1 MADLSFQNRLQFFGF
16 RLSKSEQKI
25 AAYIVAH
32 PEQAASIASQELAQ
46 AIGTSNS
53 TLTRFCKK
61 LDYRNYIEFQ
71 TLLAAEGTPGQTPDQ
86 TIRRIDHYYE
96 RTLDAACE
104 LVQPEDLDAFVDRIH
119 QADKILIF
127 GLGSS
132 GLTASEF
139 NMRLVQM
146 GFTSS
151 VMTDTFLMRV
161 QSSLFSPKDLIIAV
175 SNSGETPEVVSACRI
190 AKSAGVQICLLTQSS
205 RTELAKMADAI
216 LAGRGHRAGGGR
228 EVHQFPDAPGVP
240 DRCDYLSAA
249 GGPEMQGKPRPR
261 AVYPVPP
268 EFLNRKSAP
277 ALFFCA
283 CFTLRKSRR

>member
-216 LAGRGHRAGGGR
+216 LLAGDIGQVGDEKFINSQIPA
-228 EVHQFPDAPGVP
+228 V
-240 DRCDYLSAA
+240 

>member
-1 MADLSFQNRLQFFGF
+1 MADLSFQNRLQYFGF

-25 AAYIVAH
+25 AAYIVDH
-32 PEQAASIASQELAQ
+32 PQRAAMASSQELAQ
-46 AIGTSNS
+46 EIGTSNS

-71 TLLAAEGTPGQTPDQ
+71 TLLAAQGMPGQAPNQ
-86 TIRRIDHYYE
+86 IIHRIDHYYE

-104 LVQPEDLDAFVDRIH
+104 LVSTAEVNAFVERIH

-161 QSSLFSPKDLIIAV
+161 QSRLFSPKDLIIAV

-190 AKSAGVQICLLTQSS
+190 AKAADVQICLLTQNSRSS
-205 RTELAKMADAI
+205 LAQMADTVL
-216 LAGRGHRAGGGR
+216 LAGDITQVGDPQFINSQMPLVFLIDAITYQLLEDPKCRESRDRALQTLLHRT
-228 EVHQFPDAPGVP
+228 F
-240 DRCDYLSAA
+240 
-249 GGPEMQGKPRPR
+249 
-261 AVYPVPP
+261 
-268 EFLNRKSAP
+268 
-277 ALFFCA
+277 
-283 CFTLRKSRR
+283 

>member
-1 MADLSFQNRLQFFGF
+1 M
-16 RLSKSEQKI
+16 
-25 AAYIVAH
+25 
-32 PEQAASIASQELAQ
+32 
-46 AIGTSNS
+46 
-53 TLTRFCKK
+53 
-61 LDYRNYIEFQ
+61 
-71 TLLAAEGTPGQTPDQ
+71 
-86 TIRRIDHYYE
+86 
-96 RTLDAACE
+96 
-104 LVQPEDLDAFVDRIH
+104 DAFVDRIH

-216 LAGRGHRAGGGR
+216 LLAGDIGQVGDEKFINSQMPLVFLIDAITYRLLEDPKCRENRDRALYTLFHRN
-228 EVHQFPDAPGVP
+228 F
-240 DRCDYLSAA
+240 
-249 GGPEMQGKPRPR
+249 
-261 AVYPVPP
+261 
-268 EFLNRKSAP
+268 
-277 ALFFCA
+277 
-283 CFTLRKSRR
+283 

>member
-1 MADLSFQNRLQFFGF
+1 MAELSFQNRLQFFGF

-25 AAYIVAH
+25 AAFIVAH
-32 PEQAASIASQELAQ
+32 PERAVSSTSQDLAQ
-46 AIGTSNS
+46 EIGTSNS

-71 TLLAAEGTPGQTPDQ
+71 TLLAAERAPERVPEETL
-86 TIRRIDHYYE
+86 RRINHYYA

-104 LVQPEDLDAFVDRIH
+104 MVHPDELDAFVERIH
-119 QADKILIF
+119 QADKILVF

-161 QSSLFSPKDLIIAV
+161 QSSLFSPRDLIIAV

-190 AKSAGVQICLLTQSS
+190 AKSAGVQICLLTQNS
-205 RTELAKMADAI
+205 RSELGLMADTI
-216 LAGRGHRAGGGR
+216 LLAGDIGQVGDEKFINSQMPLVFLIDAITYRLLEDPKCRDSRERALQTLFHRT
-228 EVHQFPDAPGVP
+228 F
-240 DRCDYLSAA
+240 
-249 GGPEMQGKPRPR
+249 
-261 AVYPVPP
+261 
-268 EFLNRKSAP
+268 
-277 ALFFCA
+277 
-283 CFTLRKSRR
+283 

>member
-1 MADLSFQNRLQFFGF
+1 MAELSFQNRLQFFGSH
-16 RLSKSEQKI
+16 LSKSEQKI

-32 PEQAASIASQELAQ
+32 PEEAVSVASQELAQ
-46 AIGTSNS
+46 SIGTSNS

-71 TLLAAEGTPGQTPDQ
+71 TLLAAERTPDRTPDQ
-86 TIRRIDHYYE
+86 IIQRISHYYA

-104 LVQPEDLDAFVDRIH
+104 LVRSEDVDAFVERIH
-119 QADKILIF
+119 QAEKILVF

-161 QSSLFSPKDLIIAV
+161 QSSLFSPRDLIIAV

-190 AKSAGVQICLLTQSS
+190 AKSAGVQICLLTQNPRS
-205 RTELAKMADAI
+205 TLGQMADTI
-216 LAGRGHRAGGGR
+216 LLAGDIGQVGDEKFINSQMPLVFLIDTITYRLLEDPKCRESRDRALQTLFHRS
-228 EVHQFPDAPGVP
+228 F
-240 DRCDYLSAA
+240 
-249 GGPEMQGKPRPR
+249 
-261 AVYPVPP
+261 
-268 EFLNRKSAP
+268 
-277 ALFFCA
+277 
-283 CFTLRKSRR
+283 

>member
-1 MADLSFQNRLQFFGF
+1 M
-16 RLSKSEQKI
+16 
-25 AAYIVAH
+25 
-32 PEQAASIASQELAQ
+32 
-46 AIGTSNS
+46 
-53 TLTRFCKK
+53 
-61 LDYRNYIEFQ
+61 
-71 TLLAAEGTPGQTPDQ
+71 
-86 TIRRIDHYYE
+86 
-96 RTLDAACE
+96 
-104 LVQPEDLDAFVDRIH
+104 QPEDLDAFVDRIH

-216 LAGRGHRAGGGR
+216 LLAGDIGQVGDEKFINSQMPLVFLIDAITYRLLEDPKCRENRDRALYTLFHRN
-228 EVHQFPDAPGVP
+228 F
-240 DRCDYLSAA
+240 
-249 GGPEMQGKPRPR
+249 
-261 AVYPVPP
+261 
-268 EFLNRKSAP
+268 
-277 ALFFCA
+277 
-283 CFTLRKSRR
+283 

>member
-1 MADLSFQNRLQFFGF
+1 MAELSFQNRLQFFGS

-32 PEQAASIASQELAQ
+32 PEEAVSVASQELAQ
-46 AIGTSNS
+46 SIGTSNS

-71 TLLAAEGTPGQTPDQ
+71 TLLAAERTPDRTPDQ
-86 TIRRIDHYYE
+86 IIHA

-104 LVQPEDLDAFVDRIH
+104 LVRPESVDAFVERIH
-119 QADKILIF
+119 QAEKILVF

-161 QSSLFSPKDLIIAV
+161 QSSLFSPRDLIIAV

-190 AKSAGVQICLLTQSS
+190 AKSAGVQICLLTQNPRS
-205 RTELAKMADAI
+205 TLGQMADTI
-216 LAGRGHRAGGGR
+216 LLAGDIGQVGDEKFINSQMPLVFLIDTITYRLLEDPKCRESRDRALQTLFHRS
-228 EVHQFPDAPGVP
+228 F
-240 DRCDYLSAA
+240 
-249 GGPEMQGKPRPR
+249 
-261 AVYPVPP
+261 
-268 EFLNRKSAP
+268 
-277 ALFFCA
+277 
-283 CFTLRKSRR
+283 

>member
-190 AKSAGVQICLLTQSS
+190 AKSAGEQICLLTQSS

-216 LAGRGHRAGGGR
+216 LLAGDIGQVGDEKFINSQMPLVFLIDAITYRLLEDPKCRENRDRALYTLFHRN
-228 EVHQFPDAPGVP
+228 F
-240 DRCDYLSAA
+240 
-249 GGPEMQGKPRPR
+249 
-261 AVYPVPP
+261 
-268 EFLNRKSAP
+268 
-277 ALFFCA
+277 
-283 CFTLRKSRR
+283 

>member
-32 PEQAASIASQELAQ
+32 PEQAASIASQELVQ

-216 LAGRGHRAGGGR
+216 LLAGDIGQVGDEKFINSQMPLVFLIDAITYRLLEDPKCRENRDRALYTLFHRN
-228 EVHQFPDAPGVP
+228 F
-240 DRCDYLSAA
+240 
-249 GGPEMQGKPRPR
+249 
-261 AVYPVPP
+261 
-268 EFLNRKSAP
+268 
-277 ALFFCA
+277 
-283 CFTLRKSRR
+283 

>member
-1 MADLSFQNRLQFFGF
+1 MAELSFQNRLQFFGF

-32 PEQAASIASQELAQ
+32 PEEAVAAPSQELAQ

-61 LDYRNYIEFQ
+61 LEYRNYIEFQ
-71 TLLAAEGTPGQTPDQ
+71 TLLAAERTPDRAPDQ
-86 TIRRIDHYYE
+86 ILQRIRHYYA
-96 RTLDAACE
+96 RTLDAASE
-104 LVQPEDLDAFVDRIH
+104 LAQAEDLAAFVERIH
-119 QADKILIF
+119 QADKILVF

-190 AKSAGVQICLLTQSS
+190 ARSAGVQICLLTQNPRSP
-205 RTELAKMADAI
+205 LGLMADTI
-216 LAGRGHRAGGGR
+216 LLAGDIGQVGDEKFINSQMPLVFLIDAITYRLLEDPGCRESRERALQTLFHRT
-228 EVHQFPDAPGVP
+228 F
-240 DRCDYLSAA
+240 
-249 GGPEMQGKPRPR
+249 
-261 AVYPVPP
+261 
-268 EFLNRKSAP
+268 
-277 ALFFCA
+277 
-283 CFTLRKSRR
+283 

>member
-132 GLTASEF
+132 GLTASE
-139 NMRLVQM
+139 L
-146 GFTSS
+146 
-151 VMTDTFLMRV
+151 
-161 QSSLFSPKDLIIAV
+161 
-175 SNSGETPEVVSACRI
+175 EVYKRQRYERYGAAFGDRRI
-190 AKSAGVQICLLTQSS
+190 AMLRMKEVWFYHLNLF
-205 RTELAKMADAI
+205 ADSEKYGKR
-216 LAGRGHRAGGGR
+216 LRK
-228 EVHQFPDAPGVP
+228 
-240 DRCDYLSAA
+240 AA
-249 GGPEMQGKPRPR
+249 GPDDFLAAAA
-261 AVYPVPP
+261 AVFRDLP
-268 EFLNRKSAP
+268 
-277 ALFFCA
+277 
-283 CFTLRKSRR
+283 LREQVEPGWFR